1 MNEDQQEE
9 LEALNSIYMDEI
21 VMTGD
26 AAFKMTLWPDDDE
39 HNVGCRLEV
48 VFPTDYPNEPPE
60 ITLNPLLNLYE
71 INTISAEVDEV
82 VASCIGSAMMFGVI
96 EKIKEILLGK
106 NLVQESAHDSMV
118 KKEAVEE
125 AIRKAEAEDIE
136 LVKSNQW
143 TEITPEVF
151 E

>member
-1 MNEDQQEE
+1 
-9 LEALNSIYMDEI
+9 
-21 VMTGD
+21 
-26 AAFKMTLWPDDDE
+26 
-39 HNVGCRLEV
+39 
-48 VFPTDYPNEPPE
+48 
-60 ITLNPLLNLYE
+60 
-71 INTISAEVDEV
+71 
-82 VASCIGSAMMFGVI
+82 
-96 EKIKEILLGK
+96 
-106 NLVQESAHDSMV
+106 MV